1 VKKIRDISARGFI
14 TLSISTFVPKPF
26 TPFQWHPMENLS
38 EIKERLKI
46 IKKGLLQIKGV
57 KVFHDVP
64 KYAYMQ
70 GLFSMGDRRVLRV
83 IEKMSKTDDWIKAG
97 ESAGINKDFT
107 SSEKKTSAKSCH
119 GTLSISEPVKT
130 GYGMSIRKCF
140 PYKRRKEP
148 RLSRTPILLYLNH

>member
-1 VKKIRDISARGFI
+1 MIGLPTETREDIEGIIDLVKKIRDISARGFI

-97 ESAGINKDFT
+97 ESAGINKDFYIFRKKDL
-107 SSEKKTSAKSCH
+107 SEKLPWDFIDIGTSKDRLWNEYQEA
-119 GTLSISEPVKT
+119 LS
-130 GYGMSIRKCF
+130 
-140 PYKRRKEP
+140 
-148 RLSRTPILLYLNH
+148 L